1 MEEKKVRKVKKRKEQ
16 LEMGTAISRFLI
28 YSGTVKYYL
37 KIVKIFLPL
46 VSEYLLIVKLL
57 GNSVIS

>member
-46 VSEYLLIVKLL
+46 VSEYMLIVRKL
-57 GNSVIS
+57 SH